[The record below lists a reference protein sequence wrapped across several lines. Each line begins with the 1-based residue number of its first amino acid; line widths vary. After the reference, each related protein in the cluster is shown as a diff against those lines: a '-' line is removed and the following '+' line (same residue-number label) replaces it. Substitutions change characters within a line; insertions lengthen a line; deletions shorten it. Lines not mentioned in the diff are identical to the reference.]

1 MTNIDGRRG
10 FPLLVGADMDDN
22 HYRHARH
29 RKWRE
34 AVLRRA
40 GYLCEECKKYGRHDK
55 DGNPVAAV
63 TAHHIQ
69 HLDERPDLAYD
80 VRNGMALCNA
90 CHNKMHPE
98 KPKHW

>member
-1 MTNIDGRRG
+1 MIIMKDE
-10 FPLLVGADMDDN
+10 N

-29 RKWRE
+29 RAWRE
-34 AVLRRA
+34 AVLKRA
-40 GYLCEECKKYGRHDK
+40 GYLCEECRKYGRHDK
-55 DGNPVAAV
+55 DGNPVRAV

-69 HLDERPDLAYD
+69 HLDDRPDLAYD

-98 KPKHW
+98 KGGRYW